1 MHGWTGWRVFL
12 LDSDPKPLED
22 TCDVALGV
30 WGDSK
35 GSTEVPFESGIPVW
49 ELESGIRGHNSES
62 SASSS
67 VPQRAASCSIDG
79 MLATCNVWRWRVQQC
94 DPKLLEIPN
103 LSTIMDTLNMSGSS
117 VFDLRLPKGRLA
129 SMVLQ
134 HCVAIITA
142 IASKSS
148 TFKIGITTNP
158 HNRWFSESFGYFRHP
173 VLSSMTIISI
183 LRGMEAATYLE
194 AALIR
199 EFMDHPLCQ
208 NQALGGEGAIADA
221 SPAFVY
227 VVSGRALA
235 SATNKQRRV

>member
-1 MHGWTGWRVFL
+1 MKKDARMDRLASFL

-22 TCDVALGV
+22 FEEPCNAVLKVQGESK
-30 WGDSK
+30 DSR
-35 GSTEVPFESGIPVW
+35 EVLSESGIQGQD
-49 ELESGIRGHNSES
+49 LAS
-62 SASSS
+62 SPSSS
-67 VPQRAASCSIDG
+67 VLHGAASCLVDG
-79 MLATCNVWRWRVQQC
+79 MTASCNVWRWRVQQC
-94 DPKLLEIPN
+94 DPQLLDNKN
-103 LSTIMDTLNMSGSS
+103 LCTIMDTLNMSRAS

-134 HCVAIITA
+134 HCVAVIAA

-173 VLSSMTIISI
+173 VLSNMTIISI
-183 LRGMEAATYLE
+183 LRSMEAATYLE

-199 EFMDHPLCQ
+199 EFMDNPLCE
-208 NQALGGEGAIADA
+208 NKALGGEGAMADA

-227 VVSGRALA
+227 VVSGRALF
-235 SATNKQRRV
+235 SATKKQRRV